1 MAFGDGRDFA
11 PVMLNIDLS
20 SVGNW
25 AERNNVS
32 YASYQEL
39 AGMKAVADTLSKH
52 VEEVNEILSREPK
65 MAGMQIKRF
74 LILHKELDADDGEL
88 TRTQKVRRGFIA
100 DRYARAG
107 ERALRRLERSR
118 TSPRR

>member
-11 PVMLNIDLS
+11 SVMLNIDLS

-39 AGMKAVADTLSKH
+39 AGLPDVAGTLL
-52 VEEVNEILSREPK
+52 E
-65 MAGMQIKRF
+65 
-74 LILHKELDADDGEL
+74 
-88 TRTQKVRRGFIA
+88 TCRGS
-100 DRYARAG
+100 
-107 ERALRRLERSR
+107 ERNPVA
-118 TSPRR
+118 